1 MDIYIGQVNRINKVL
16 QVISYEA
23 LNIFGNKLVDISDR
37 THLQN
42 IINSSGRTFW
52 GGKYK
57 DYKNDFVFVPNEQLS
72 DKVSKLNKVSMDE
85 WKDIV
90 KMSINKCGRYSI

>member
-1 MDIYIGQVNRINKVL
+1 M
-16 QVISYEA
+16 ISYDA
-23 LNIFGNKLVDISDR
+23 LNIFVNKLVDISEH

-42 IINSSGRTFW
+42 IINSSGRTYW

-57 DYKNDFVFVPNEQLS
+57 DYKNDYVFVPIEQLS
-72 DKVSKLNKVSMDE
+72 DKIVKLNKVSLDE

-90 KMSINKCGRYSI
+90 TMSINKCGRYSL